1 MSIVAPCDEKKN
13 AIIICMF
20 LECYKNV
27 YVCVY
32 MTRTDPSGVICGCIW
47 IYVFGL
53 CGCDGVDSIVDSIVD
68 DMRSRVAIL

>member
-1 MSIVAPCDEKKN
+1 MSIVAPCDEEKKN

-32 MTRTDPSGVICGCIW
+32 MTRIDPSGACTWMYI
-47 IYVFGL
+47 VFGMH
-53 CGCDGVDSIVDSIVD
+53 GCDMMLI
-68 DMRSRVAIL
+68 A